1 MIPYPFLDATNRL
14 FENLL
19 RLEKYANISIKKLVK
34 VYCYMSNKMANNKLD
49 VIIYDSF
56 QKMYEENKAASFP
69 KYAFIYSHD
78 SS

>member
-1 MIPYPFLDATNRL
+1 
-14 FENLL
+14 
-19 RLEKYANISIKKLVK
+19 
-34 VYCYMSNKMANNKLD
+34 MANSKHD

>member
-1 MIPYPFLDATNRL
+1 
-14 FENLL
+14 
-19 RLEKYANISIKKLVK
+19 LEQYADVSIKKLIK
-34 VYCYMSNKMANNKLD
+34 VYCNKPNNIVNSKLE

-56 QKMYEENKAASFP
+56 QKMYEENKASFP